1 MRIKDVLVE
10 FYSILIDLFDSYAF
24 MGLDLSTSS
33 HTIGLDDVK
42 HLFTQCELLAGQ
54 KHGIPWADVCTWY
67 LSCSEGQDVRPYLP
81 QRIPRHVYLELLLRA
96 AQKTHCEP
104 SRGRDQVVRLD
115 EGFFRFITEVLI
127 PVMDSYDEDPI
138 RKDAVEHDN
147 LIAIQQKRPSLR
159 SLYSFLSTPWPAGDD
174 EPLVSI
180 ATLGFLVQMVAERT
194 KTEPAEGEEVE
205 EWPVTSL
212 EADMMAGALDDAV
225 KKVTEKRPEPPEEV
239 AVYFW
244 EFFEVFMLLAK
255 SVPAPIHITVPKV
268 VDSWVL
274 AMRVIEEEQI
284 PLPGGDEE
292 APPSPVA
299 EEPAADE
306 PPKK

>member
-1 MRIKDVLVE
+1 
-10 FYSILIDLFDSYAF
+10 

-33 HTIGLDDVK
+33 HTIGLDVVK

-96 AQKTHCEP
+96 AHKTHCEP

-147 LIAIQQKRPSLR
+147 LSRSSRSDRASGPSTA
-159 SLYSFLSTPWPAGDD
+159 SSA
-174 EPLVSI
+174 
-180 ATLGFLVQMVAERT
+180 
-194 KTEPAEGEEVE
+194 
-205 EWPVTSL
+205 
-212 EADMMAGALDDAV
+212 
-225 KKVTEKRPEPPEEV
+225 
-239 AVYFW
+239 
-244 EFFEVFMLLAK
+244 
-255 SVPAPIHITVPKV
+255 
-268 VDSWVL
+268 
-274 AMRVIEEEQI
+274 
-284 PLPGGDEE
+284 
-292 APPSPVA
+292 
-299 EEPAADE
+299 
-306 PPKK
+306 